1 MPVSTPLLN
10 GLGGTAGF
18 GENTLARSDDGS
30 SGFIDIT
37 SVFPTGL
44 NFYGTSYTGFYINNN
59 GNITFSSAVADFTP
73 TAITGN
79 TGQAIVAPFFAD
91 VDTRAGVLTTS
102 PGGTSTG
109 SNSVY
114 WDLSPG
120 DKQVVV
126 TWDDVGAYAN
136 GTTPNAFQLILKQVG
151 TGARNFSIEFRYED
165 IQWLVGAAS
174 GTTLVRAGYSAGDG
188 VNFYEIAESGFATMA
203 NLESASNHDVPGDYL
218 FTFIN
223 GDPIYY
229 SSATTTLPD
238 EFTNLTLTGT
248 GNISGT
254 GNALDNSIV
263 GNSGNNILTGLAGN
277 DTLNGAAGADTM
289 LGGTGNDTYIVDNAG
304 DVVTENLNEG
314 TDTVLASI
322 SYTLGANVENLTL
335 TGTAISGTGNALD
348 NIMIGNGSNNI
359 LSGGAGNDTLN
370 GGAGAD
376 TMSGGTGNDTY
387 IVDNASDV
395 VTENLS
401 EGTDTVLASVDY
413 TLGANVENLTLTG
426 TAISGTGNTL
436 DNIIIGNGSNN
447 ILSSGAGNDTLD
459 GGAGVDTMSGGADN
473 DTYIVDNAGDVVTE
487 NLNEGTDTVL
497 ASVDYTL
504 GANVENL
511 TLTGTAISG
520 TGNAL
525 ANTIVGNSGDN
536 ILDGG
541 ADADTL
547 TGGAGNDT
555 YVVDNAGDVVTEN
568 LNEGTD
574 TVIASIDYAL
584 GANVENLTLTG
595 TAISGTGN
603 TLDNTIIGNSSN
615 NILSSGAGNDT
626 LDGGAGADSMTG
638 GTDNDTYVV
647 DSTGD
652 VVTENLNEGTDTVI
666 ASIDYTLGANLENLT
681 LTGTAISGTGNA
693 LANNINGN
701 AGNNTI
707 DGGTGADTMSGG
719 AGNDTYIVDNTG
731 DVVTE
736 NFNEGI
742 DTVIASVD
750 YTLSANVENLILT
763 GTGNISGTGDNF
775 DNILVGNSGN
785 NTLIAGSGNDTLDG
799 GAGADTL
806 NGGTGNDTYIVD
818 NIGDV
823 VIENLNEGTD
833 TVLAS
838 IDYTL
843 TANVENLTLTGTGN
857 INGTGNGLANTLV
870 GNAGNNIIDGGAGA
884 DTMSGGAGNDT
895 YIVDTAGDVVT
906 ENLNEGTDTVIAAI
920 DYALGANVENLT
932 LTGTAISGTGNGLA
946 NAIVGNAGNNTID
959 GGAGA
964 DTMSGGAGN
973 DTYVVDN
980 AGDVVTE
987 NLNEG
992 TDTVL
997 ASIDYTLTV
1006 NVENLTLTGTGNI
1019 NGTGNGL
1026 ANAIVGNR
1034 GNNFLDGGAGADTL
1048 SGGAGNDTYIVDNAG
1063 DIVTENLNEGTDTV
1077 IAAIDYTLGAN
1088 LENLTLTG
1096 TAISGTGNGLANT
1109 IVGNAGNNFLD
1120 GGAGADTLVGGAG
1133 NDTYIVDNA
1142 GDVVTENLNEGT
1154 DTVIA
1159 AIDYTLTANVENLTL
1174 TGTGNINGTGNGLAN
1189 AIVGNS
1195 GNNFL
1200 DGGAGADTL
1209 AGGAGND
1216 TYVVDNAG
1224 DVVTENLNE
1233 GTDTVIA
1240 AIDYTLGANIENLTL
1255 TGTAISGT
1263 GNGLA
1268 NTIVGNA
1275 GNNIIDGGAG
1285 ADTMSGG
1292 NGNDTYYVDNA
1303 GDVVTENLNEGTDT
1317 VIAAIDYTLGAN
1329 VENLTL
1335 TGTAISATGN
1345 GLANTIVGNAG
1356 NNTIDGGAGADTM
1369 SGGTGNDTYIVDN
1382 TGDVIVENLNEGID
1396 TVIASSDYTL
1406 GANIENL
1413 TLTGTGNISGTGNG
1427 LANTIVGTAGN
1438 NTIDGGADADTMSG
1452 GAGNDTYVV
1461 DNLGD
1466 VVTENFNEGIDTVV
1480 SSISYVL
1487 GANVEN
1493 LTLTGTGNIN
1503 GTGNALDN
1511 TIVGNS
1517 GDNSISGEAGND
1529 TLIGVDGN
1537 DNIQG
1542 GDGNDT
1548 LIGAAGDDNLQG
1560 NSGEDLLLGGDGSD
1574 NLQGGDG
1581 NDTLI
1586 GGSGDDNLKA
1596 GAGDDLLDGTGGG
1609 LDVLFGGTGNDT
1621 YLIDSTDAST
1631 IESFNQGIDTVA
1643 ASVTYEIGAN
1653 IENLTLT
1660 GIANINGT
1668 GNSLDNVITGNSGDN
1683 FIDGGAGSDTLIGGG
1698 GNDTLLG
1705 GSGNDTFV
1713 VDSTNAIVTENL
1725 NEGID
1730 TVQSS
1735 VTYTIGANIENLTL
1749 TGTAISGTGNAL
1761 ANTIVGNAGNNII
1774 DGGAGADTMSG
1785 GAGNDT
1791 YLVDNAGDVVTENL
1805 NEGTDTVIAA
1815 IDYTLGANVENLTL
1829 TGTAIS
1835 GTGNGLANTIVGNAG
1850 NNILDG
1856 GAGADTLIGG
1866 TGNDTYLV
1874 DNIGDVVTE
1883 NLNEGTDTVIASI
1896 DYTLSANVEN
1906 LTLTGTAISA
1916 TGNGLA
1922 NTIVGNS
1929 GNNTIDGGADADTM
1943 SGGAGNDTYLVDTA
1957 GDVIIENLN
1966 EGTDTVI
1973 ASIDYTLGVNVE
1985 NLTLTGT
1992 AISGAGNALANTIV
2006 GNSGDNRLD
2015 GGAGADTLIGGTG
2028 NDTYLVDNISDVI
2041 TENLNEGTDTVIA
2054 SIDYTLSANVENLTL
2069 TGTAIAGTGNGLAN
2083 TIVGNTG
2090 NNLLDGGAGADTL
2103 IGGTGNDTYVVDN
2116 IGDVVTEN
2124 LTEGTDTVQAS
2135 IAYILGA
2142 NVENLTLTGT
2152 ANING
2157 VGNALDNLIIGNS
2170 GDNSISGEAGN
2181 DTLLGGDGNDNI
2193 QGGDGNDILQGN
2205 SGDDNLQG
2213 NVGDDFLDG
2222 GIGSDNLQGGDGND
2236 TMIGGAGDDNLK
2248 GGAGD
2253 DLLDGTGGGLDVLSG
2268 GTGNDTYLVDST
2280 DATIIETLNQGI
2292 DTVQTSVN
2300 YTIGANVENLT
2311 LTGTAN
2317 INGTGNSLANV
2328 ITGNSGDN
2336 LITAGAGN
2344 DTLIGGGGNDTLI
2357 GGTGNDTY
2365 IVDNTS
2371 SIITEAL
2378 SQGTDTVQSA
2388 VTYTLGTNLENLTLA
2403 GLGNIDGTGNSLNN
2417 LITGNSGD
2425 NHLNAGA
2432 GNDTIDGGAGN
2443 DYIEA
2448 GTGSDII
2455 DGGAGID
2462 YLYINN
2468 AGDANT
2474 TIQYT
2479 TPTSGTII
2487 GGANNGT
2494 IFQNIESVEFYTG
2507 AGNDTIDLAM
2517 STNAVYVD
2525 AGAGNDTIVGSLT
2538 ASSQDLHGGDGNDN
2552 LTGGNNNDTLFGD
2565 AGNDTLTGGTG
2576 ADTMTGGTGNDI
2588 YIVDN
2593 ANDVVSENLNEGID
2607 TIQTSVSYALVANVE
2622 NLIFTGTGNINATG
2636 NSLANAIVGNAGNN
2650 ILDGGAGA
2658 DTLTG
2663 GNGDD
2668 TYYVD
2673 NSGDIVTEN
2682 LNEGNDT
2689 VIAAVDYTLGANVE
2703 NLTLTGTANLNG
2715 TGNALANAIV
2725 GNAGNNILNGG
2736 AGTDTMTGGNGD
2748 DTYYVDGTGDVVT
2761 ENSNEGN
2768 DTVIA
2773 AIDYTLGANVENLTL
2788 TGTAIRATGNELNN
2802 LIIGDAIDNILDGGA
2817 GNDTLNGGAGADTLI
2832 GGTGNDTYVIDNI
2845 NDVIVENLNAGT
2857 DSVLSSIT
2865 YSLSPNLENLTLT
2878 GTDDIN
2884 GNGNSLDNLLCGN
2897 SGDNII
2903 SGGGGADTICGGSG
2917 NDHLIGE
2924 AGDDY
2929 ITGDEGNDYLSGGAG
2944 NDILLGNTGDDYL
2957 SGGTGDDRLI
2967 AGDGDDNLTGGA
2979 GNDTL
2984 DGTGSGLKTLVG
2996 GTGNDTYIVTNT
3008 ADTITEHFTEGIDL
3022 VWSSVDYTLSAN
3034 VENMN
3039 LVGTVNGIGN
3049 SLDNTIVGVG
3059 AGDNIIDGG
3068 AGNDYIDGGAGN
3080 DALYGGDGND
3090 IIRSGDGNNILDGG
3104 AGNDVLFSSTTG
3116 VDTLT
3121 GGSGDDVYEIR
3132 NSNDIISENANG
3144 GTDTVWTD
3152 VNYTLSANVENMYLV
3167 GSIYGTGNASDNTIV
3182 GYGAGEHAIDGG
3194 AGNDILEGNISND
3207 TLVGGAGNDALYG
3220 RDGNDLL
3227 FGGDGNNTLDGG
3239 AGNDVLFSSATGV
3252 DTLTGGSGDDV
3263 YEIHNSNDAI
3273 VENANGG
3280 TDTVWTDVSYTLSA
3294 NVEQMYLVGS
3304 INGTGND
3311 SDNTIVGYGAGEHVI
3326 DGAAG
3331 NDLLVGGTSN
3341 DTLLGGAGNDALY
3354 GGDGN
3359 DILRSG
3365 DGNNTLD
3372 GGAGNDTL
3380 FSSATGVDTLTG
3392 GSGDDVYE
3400 VRNSN
3405 DIITENPGGGA
3416 DSVWTDV
3423 NYTLAIDVETL
3434 ILVGSINGTGNAGD
3448 NTIIGYG
3455 AGDNTINGGAGNDTL
3470 VGGAGNDSFVFS
3482 GNPLQSLL
3490 NSIGIDTIADFTVG
3504 QDTMLL
3510 SKTIFGLS
3518 ASVGGTL
3525 VSPSDFGT
3533 ATTDLAA
3540 ETLGSAIVYNSAN
3553 GKLFYDANGSAAGFG
3568 AGGQFAQIT
3577 SGLSL
3582 TGNDFKAIG

>member
-1 MPVSTPLLN
+1 LHTLNINNLHKDNLAMPVNTPLIN
-10 GLGGTAGF
+10 GLGGAAGF
-18 GENTLARSDDGS
+18 GENTLARNDDGS

-44 NFYGTSYTGFYINNN
+44 NFYGTIYTGFYINNN
-59 GNITFSSAVADFTP
+59 GNITFSSPVSTFTP

-79 TGQAIVAPFFAD
+79 TSQAIIAPFFAD
-91 VDTRAGVLTTS
+91 VDTRAGVLTAS

-109 SNSVY
+109 SNLVY

-126 TWDDVGAYAN
+126 TWDDVGAFAN
-136 GTTPNAFQLILKQVG
+136 GTTPNAFQLILKEIG

-165 IQWLVGAAS
+165 IQWLVGSAS

-188 VNFYEIAESGFATMA
+188 ANFYEIPESGFSTMA
-203 NLESASNHDVPGDYL
+203 DLESASNHSVPGDYL

-223 GDPIYY
+223 GEPIYY
-229 SSATTTLPD
+229 SSTTTTLPD
-238 EFTNLTLTGT
+238 QFTNLTLTGGAT
-248 GNISGT
+248 NINGT

-263 GNSGNNILTGLAGN
+263 GNSGNN
-277 DTLNGAAGADTM
+277 
-289 LGGTGNDTYIVDNAG
+289 V
-304 DVVTENLNEG
+304 
-314 TDTVLASI
+314 
-322 SYTLGANVENLTL
+322 
-335 TGTAISGTGNALD
+335 
-348 NIMIGNGSNNI
+348 

-376 TMSGGTGNDTY
+376 TLIGGTGDDTY
-387 IVDNASDV
+387 LVNATGTI
-395 VTENLS
+395 VTENPN
-401 EGTDTVLASVDY
+401 EGIDTVIASIDY

-436 DNIIIGNGSNN
+436 DNAIIGNSSNN
-447 ILSSGAGNDTLD
+447 SLSGGAGNDTLD
-459 GGAGVDTMSGGADN
+459 GGFGADTMSGGTGN

-487 NLNEGTDTVL
+487 NPNEGTDTVQ
-497 ASVDYTL
+497 SSIDYTL

-511 TLTGTAISG
+511 TLNGTAISG
-520 TGNAL
+520 TGNA
-525 ANTIVGNSGDN
+525 
-536 ILDGG
+536 
-541 ADADTL
+541 
-547 TGGAGNDT
+547 
-555 YVVDNAGDVVTEN
+555 
-568 LNEGTD
+568 
-574 TVIASIDYAL
+574 
-584 GANVENLTLTG
+584 
-595 TAISGTGN
+595 
-603 TLDNTIIGNSSN
+603 
-615 NILSSGAGNDT
+615 
-626 LDGGAGADSMTG
+626 
-638 GTDNDTYVV
+638 
-647 DSTGD
+647 
-652 VVTENLNEGTDTVI
+652 
-666 ASIDYTLGANLENLT
+666 
-681 LTGTAISGTGNA
+681 
-693 LANNINGN
+693 
-701 AGNNTI
+701 
-707 DGGTGADTMSGG
+707 
-719 AGNDTYIVDNTG
+719 
-731 DVVTE
+731 
-736 NFNEGI
+736 
-742 DTVIASVD
+742 
-750 YTLSANVENLILT
+750 
-763 GTGNISGTGDNF
+763 
-775 DNILVGNSGN
+775 
-785 NTLIAGSGNDTLDG
+785 
-799 GAGADTL
+799 
-806 NGGTGNDTYIVD
+806 
-818 NIGDV
+818 
-823 VIENLNEGTD
+823 
-833 TVLAS
+833 
-838 IDYTL
+838 
-843 TANVENLTLTGTGN
+843 
-857 INGTGNGLANTLV
+857 
-870 GNAGNNIIDGGAGA
+870 
-884 DTMSGGAGNDT
+884 
-895 YIVDTAGDVVT
+895 
-906 ENLNEGTDTVIAAI
+906 
-920 DYALGANVENLT
+920 
-932 LTGTAISGTGNGLA
+932 LA

-980 AGDVVTE
+980 TGDVVTE

-992 TDTVL
+992 TDTVQS
-997 ASIDYTLTV
+997 SIDYTLGA
-1006 NVENLTLTGTGNI
+1006 NVENLTLTGT
-1019 NGTGNGL
+1019 
-1026 ANAIVGNR
+1026 A
-1034 GNNFLDGGAGADTL
+1034 
-1048 SGGAGNDTYIVDNAG
+1048 
-1063 DIVTENLNEGTDTV
+1063 NLN
-1077 IAAIDYTLGAN
+1077 
-1088 LENLTLTG
+1088 
-1096 TAISGTGNGLANT
+1096 GTGNGLANT
-1109 IVGNAGNNFLD
+1109 IVGNAGNNTIDGGAGADALTGGAGNDTYIVDNIGDVVTENLNEGTDTVQSSIDYTLGANVENLTLTGTANLNGTGNGLANTIVGNSGNNTLDGGAGADALSGGTGNDTYIVDNTGDVVTENLNEGTDTVLSSIDYTLGANVENLTLTGTDNINGTGDGLANTIVGNAGNNTID
-1120 GGAGADTLVGGAG
+1120 GGAGADTLLGGAG

-1142 GDVVTENLNEGT
+1142 GDVVTENPNEGT

-1159 AIDYTLTANVENLTL
+1159 SIDYTLGANVENLTL
-1174 TGTGNINGTGNGLAN
+1174 TGTANLNGTGNALAN
-1189 AIVGNS
+1189 TIVGNA
-1195 GNNFL
+1195 GNNTI
-1200 DGGAGADTL
+1200 DGGAGADTMT
-1209 AGGAGND
+1209 GGAGND
-1216 TYVVDNAG
+1216 TYIVDNTG

-1240 AIDYTLGANIENLTL
+1240 SIDYTLGANVENLTL
-1255 TGTAISGT
+1255 TGAAISGT
-1263 GNGLA
+1263 GNALA

-1275 GNNIIDGGAG
+1275 GNNTIDGGAG
-1285 ADTMSGG
+1285 ADTMTGG
-1292 NGNDTYYVDNA
+1292 AGNDTYIVDNT

-1317 VIAAIDYTLGAN
+1317 VIASIDYTLGANVENLTLTGAAISGTGNALANTIVGNSGNNTLDGGAGADTLSGGTGNDTYIVDNAGDVVTENPNEGTDTVIASIDYTLGAN

-1335 TGTAISATGN
+1335 TGTAISGTGNALANTIVGNSGNNTLDGGAGADTLSGGTGNDTYIVDNTGDVIIENLNEGIDTVIASSDYTLSANLENLTLTGNGNISGIGNSLDNTILGNSGNNTLDGGAGADTLSGGTGNDTYVVENTGDVVTENPNEGTDTVLASIDYTLGANVENLTLTGTANLNGTGN

-1369 SGGTGNDTYIVDN
+1369 TGGAGNDTYIVDNAGDVVTENLNAGIDTVIASIDYTLGANVENLTLTGAAISGTGNALANTIVGNSGNNTLDGGAGADTLSGGTGNDTYIVDN
-1382 TGDVIVENLNEGID
+1382 TGDVIIENLNEGID

-1406 GANIENL
+1406 SANLENL
-1413 TLTGTGNISGTGNG
+1413 TLTGNGNISGTGNS
-1427 LANTIVGTAGN
+1427 LDNTIVGNSGN
-1438 NTIDGGADADTMSG
+1438 NFLNGGAGADTMSG
-1452 GAGNDTYVV
+1452 GAGDDTYVV
-1461 DNLGD
+1461 DTLGD
-1466 VVTENFNEGIDTVV
+1466 VVTENLNAGIDAVV

-1493 LTLTGTGNIN
+1493 LFLTGTANIN

-1560 NSGEDLLLGGDGSD
+1560 NSGEDLLLGGEGSD

-1586 GGSGDDNLKA
+1586 GGAGDDNLKA

-1631 IESFNQGIDTVA
+1631 VESFNQGIDTVA
-1643 ASVTYEIGAN
+1643 ASVTYTIGAN

-1660 GIANINGT
+1660 GTANIDGT

-1705 GSGNDTFV
+1705 GSGNDTFI

-1725 NEGID
+1725 NEGTD
-1730 TVQSS
+1730 TVRSS

-1749 TGTAISGTGNAL
+1749 TGTAISGTGNGLANTIVGNSGNNLLDGGAGADTLVGGTGNDTYYVDTAGDVVTENLNEGTDTVQSSIDYTLGANVENLTLTGTAISGTGNRL
-1761 ANTIVGNAGNNII
+1761 ANTIVGNAGNNLL
-1774 DGGAGADTMSG
+1774 DGGAGADTLIG

-1791 YLVDNAGDVVTENL
+1791 YVVENTGDVVTENLNEGTDTVQAAIDYTLSANVENLTLTGTAISGTGNGLANTIVGNAGNNLLDGGAGADTLVGGNGNDTYLVDTAGDVVTENL
-1805 NEGTDTVIAA
+1805 NEGTDTVIAS

-1835 GTGNGLANTIVGNAG
+1835 GTGNGLANTIVGNSG

-1856 GAGADTLIGG
+1856 GAGADTLVGG

-1874 DNIGDVVTE
+1874 DTAGDVVTE
-1883 NLNEGTDTVIASI
+1883 NLNEGTDTVIAAI
-1896 DYTLSANVEN
+1896 DYTLSAN
-1906 LTLTGTAISA
+1906 L
-1916 TGNGLA
+1916 
-1922 NTIVGNS
+1922 
-1929 GNNTIDGGADADTM
+1929 
-1943 SGGAGNDTYLVDTA
+1943 
-1957 GDVIIENLN
+1957 
-1966 EGTDTVI
+1966 
-1973 ASIDYTLGVNVE
+1973 
-1985 NLTLTGT
+1985 
-1992 AISGAGNALANTIV
+1992 
-2006 GNSGDNRLD
+2006 
-2015 GGAGADTLIGGTG
+2015 
-2028 NDTYLVDNISDVI
+2028 
-2041 TENLNEGTDTVIA
+2041 
-2054 SIDYTLSANVENLTL
+2054 ENLTL

-2083 TIVGNTG
+2083 TIVGNSG
-2090 NNLLDGGAGADTL
+2090 NNFLDGGAGADTL

-2124 LTEGTDTVQAS
+2124 LNEGTDTVQAS

-2181 DTLLGGDGNDNI
+2181 DVLLGGDGNDNI

-2222 GIGSDNLQGGDGND
+2222 GSGSDNLQGGDGND
-2236 TMIGGAGDDNLK
+2236 TLIGGAGDDNLK

-2280 DATIIETLNQGI
+2280 DATILETLNQGI
-2292 DTVQTSVN
+2292 DTVQASVT
-2300 YTIGANVENLT
+2300 YTIGANIENLT

-2336 LITAGAGN
+2336 LLDAGAGN

-2357 GGTGNDTY
+2357 GGSGNDTY

-2403 GLGNIDGTGNSLNN
+2403 GFGNIDGTGNSLNN

-2425 NHLNAGA
+2425 NHLSAGA

-2468 AGDANT
+2468 AGGDADT

-2494 IFQNIESVEFYTG
+2494 TFQNIESVEFFTG
-2507 AGNDTIDLAM
+2507 AGNDTIDLAIA
-2517 STNAVYVD
+2517 TNAVYID

-2538 ASSQDLHGGDGNDN
+2538 ATSQDLHGGDGNDH
-2552 LTGGNNNDTLFGD
+2552 LTGGNNNDRLYGD
-2565 AGNDTLTGGTG
+2565 AGNDTLNGGTG
-2576 ADTMTGGTGNDI
+2576 VDTMTGGTGNDT
-2588 YIVDN
+2588 YYVDN
-2593 ANDVVSENLNEGID
+2593 ASDVVIENLNEGID
-2607 TIQTSVSYALVANVE
+2607 TIQASVSYALVANVE

-2636 NSLANAIVGNAGNN
+2636 NTLANAIVGNAGNN

-2689 VIAAVDYTLGANVE
+2689 VIAAIDYTLGANVE
-2703 NLTLTGTANLNG
+2703 NLSLTGTGNLNG
-2715 TGNALANAIV
+2715 TGNGLANAIV
-2725 GNAGNNILNGG
+2725 GNAGNNILDG
-2736 AGTDTMTGGNGD
+2736 AAGADTMTGGNGD
-2748 DTYYVDGTGDVVT
+2748 DTYYVDNTGDVVT
-2761 ENSNEGN
+2761 ENLSQGN

-2788 TGTAIRATGNELNN
+2788 TGTAIHGTGNELNN
-2802 LIIGDAIDNILDGGA
+2802 LIVGNAIDNILDGGA
-2817 GNDTLNGGAGADTLI
+2817 GNDTLNGGAGTDTLI

-2865 YSLSPNLENLTLT
+2865 YTLSPNLENLTLT

-2884 GNGNSLDNLLCGN
+2884 GNGNSLDNVLCGN

-2903 SGGGGADTICGGSG
+2903 SGGAGADTICGGGG

-2984 DGTGSGLKTLVG
+2984 DGTGTGLKTLVG
-2996 GTGNDTYIVTNT
+2996 GTGDDTYIVANT
-3008 ADTITEHFTEGIDL
+3008 ADTIAEHFTEGIDL

-3034 VENMN
+3034 VENMY

-3080 DALYGGDGND
+3080 DAL
-3090 IIRSGDGNNILDGG
+3090 S
-3104 AGNDVLFSSTTG
+3104 
-3116 VDTLT
+3116 
-3121 GGSGDDVYEIR
+3121 
-3132 NSNDIISENANG
+3132 
-3144 GTDTVWTD
+3144 
-3152 VNYTLSANVENMYLV
+3152 
-3167 GSIYGTGNASDNTIV
+3167 
-3182 GYGAGEHAIDGG
+3182 
-3194 AGNDILEGNISND
+3194 
-3207 TLVGGAGNDALYG
+3207 
-3220 RDGNDLL
+3220 
-3227 FGGDGNNTLDGG
+3227 
-3239 AGNDVLFSSATGV
+3239 
-3252 DTLTGGSGDDV
+3252 
-3263 YEIHNSNDAI
+3263 
-3273 VENANGG
+3273 
-3280 TDTVWTDVSYTLSA
+3280 
-3294 NVEQMYLVGS
+3294 
-3304 INGTGND
+3304 
-3311 SDNTIVGYGAGEHVI
+3311 
-3326 DGAAG
+3326 
-3331 NDLLVGGTSN
+3331 
-3341 DTLLGGAGNDALY
+3341 

-3359 DILRSG
+3359 DILRDYSG
-3365 DGNNTLD
+3365 SDL
-3372 GGAGNDTL
+3372 
-3380 FSSATGVDTLTG
+3380 
-3392 GSGDDVYE
+3392 
-3400 VRNSN
+3400 
-3405 DIITENPGGGA
+3405 
-3416 DSVWTDV
+3416 
-3423 NYTLAIDVETL
+3423 
-3434 ILVGSINGTGNAGD
+3434 
-3448 NTIIGYG
+3448 
-3455 AGDNTINGGAGNDTL
+3455 L
-3470 VGGAGNDSFVFS
+3470 VGGAGNDDLYAVGGNDTLDGGAGDDYYYLSVAGDIANAMIINEAVGGGNDTAYAVVSLTALADNVENLILAGIGDITGTGNSIANTIFGNS
-3482 GNPLQSLL
+3482 GNNTISGDAGDDALYGGAGSDTLNGGAGSDYLDGGSGDDTLNGDTGNDILRDYSGSDLLVGGAGNDDLYAVGGNDTLDGGAGDDYYYLSVAGDIANAMIINEAVGGGNDTAYAVVSLTAL
-3490 NSIGIDTIADFTVG
+3490 ADNVENLILAGTGDINGTGNSIANTIYGNSGNNTISGAGGNDTLYGGTGNDTFAFGGANLTSVVAMGIDTIADFSSGEQIQLNKLAFATLLTSPNSAAGNPLLAGDFSTVTT
-3504 QDTMLL
+3504 D
-3510 SKTIFGLS
+3510 
-3518 ASVGGTL
+3518 A
-3525 VSPSDFGT
+3525 DAAT
-3533 ATTDLAA
+3533 ATT
-3540 ETLGSAIVYNSAN
+3540 AIVYNSVD
-3553 GKLFYDANGSAAGFG
+3553 GKLFYNADLAVAGFG
-3568 AGGQFAQIT
+3568 ATGGQFAQFNP
-3577 SGLSL
+3577 GLVL
-3582 TGNDFKAIG
+3582 TANDFSVIGNSSNLPT